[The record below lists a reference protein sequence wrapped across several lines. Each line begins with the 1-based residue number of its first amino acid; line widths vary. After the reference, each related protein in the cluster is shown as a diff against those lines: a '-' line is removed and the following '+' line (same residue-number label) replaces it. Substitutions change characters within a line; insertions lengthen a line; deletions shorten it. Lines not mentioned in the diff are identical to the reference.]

1 MDVWGVGPS
10 SEWKEEFWIV
20 CLYAKKWSYAI
31 GGNVAT
37 RKSNNT
43 LVEWIVFANTERM
56 KSADLKDKFFLQ
68 DFCIFTSFLDV
79 GKGRRLPY
87 AA

>member
-1 MDVWGVGPS
+1 MQ
-10 SEWKEEFWIV
+10 
-20 CLYAKKWSYAI
+20 KKWSYAI
-31 GGNVAT
+31 GGNVAK

-43 LVEWIVFANTERM
+43 LVEWIVFVNTARM

>member
-1 MDVWGVGPS
+1 MQ
-10 SEWKEEFWIV
+10 
-20 CLYAKKWSYAI
+20 KKWSYAI
-31 GGNVAT
+31 GGNVAK

-43 LVEWIVFANTERM
+43 LVEWIVFVNTARM

-68 DFCIFTSFLDV
+68 DFCIFPSLLDV
-79 GKGRRLPY
+79 EKGRSLPY